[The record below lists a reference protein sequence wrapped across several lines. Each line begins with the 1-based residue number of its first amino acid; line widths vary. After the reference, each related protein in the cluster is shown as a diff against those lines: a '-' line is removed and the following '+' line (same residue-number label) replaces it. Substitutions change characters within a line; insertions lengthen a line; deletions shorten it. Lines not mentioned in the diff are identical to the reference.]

1 LRHIYVKAVIL
12 GKYHV
17 KGPTIEFNVYVHD
30 DKVYLIEVE
39 SPAEIDHVEW
49 FYKSAEI
56 YGKITEK
63 TT

>member
-1 LRHIYVKAVIL
+1 L
-12 GKYHV
+12 GKHHV